1 MRTVLIR
8 VEGAKR
14 PIHKIQLEPGTR
26 VSDILQHL
34 DVPEGY
40 VLALAT
46 EPTNSFPHEAEV
58 HSLVCDADHLIVR
71 PGTTRVENAD
81 AFILTLPS

>member
-34 DVPEGY
+34 DVPEGSWR
-40 VLALAT
+40 LPLNPRT
-46 EPTNSFPHEAEV
+46 PFPTK
-58 HSLVCDADHLIVR
+58 LRC
-71 PGTTRVENAD
+71 
-81 AFILTLPS
+81 IL